1 MLFLASPFA
10 DKLVY
15 KRKVSRKSKADTV
28 DNPGAVICIA
38 RFVWHVQF
46 TALLVLPLFGNNRS
60 DKQRVC
66 QKIVTSE
73 RKANDRNYNQCMQS
87 NDNLQGS
94 ES

>member
-1 MLFLASPFA
+1 MHCAFYMTRIQFA
-10 DKLVY
+10 
-15 KRKVSRKSKADTV
+15 
-28 DNPGAVICIA
+28 
-38 RFVWHVQF
+38 
-46 TALLVLPLFGNNRS
+46 ALLLFGNNIS

>member
-1 MLFLASPFA
+1 MLFLAFSFA
-10 DKLVY
+10 VKLVD
-15 KRKVSRKSKADTV
+15 KHKGWCASKSDTV
-28 DNPGAVICIA
+28 DNPVAVIISDFA
-38 RFVWHVQF
+38 RFIWHVQF
-46 TALLVLPLFGNNRS
+46 TGLLLFGNNRS